1 MLDRV
6 GGLFEYGGMGSG
18 DHHMALGMVGKVDA
32 SLPGGVTPGY
42 RNAVTGW
49 ANLASN
55 AINGKLGFA
64 YGTIEH
70 PFHGRKSDRGY
81 ESRWDMFLDHGFDPL
96 VDLKRNTYGVLE
108 FSGAKPDLER
118 AFDRYLRSREEDA
131 NILT

>member
-6 GGLFEYGGMGSG
+6 GGLFECGDMGSG
-18 DHHMALGMVGKVDA
+18 DHHMALRMVGKVDA
-32 SLPGGVTPGY
+32 SPPGGVTPGY

-70 PFHGRKSDRGY
+70 PSTAASPTAAI
-81 ESRWDMFLDHGFDPL
+81 ELRWEMFLDHGFDPL
-96 VDLKRNTYGVLE
+96 VDFEAQHLWRAGILRLDARPRAGVRPL
-108 FSGAKPDLER
+108 SSLR
-118 AFDRYLRSREEDA
+118 AEDA
-131 NILT
+131 NLLT